1 MNTKQDP
8 TSDQLLINKISAHP
22 KINAARFFK
31 DAKDA
36 AAIGRL
42 SLAVLGRG
50 ISDSLHFSTRG
61 THIDLAPL
69 PSLLQ
74 GMGSGCVES
83 LTDLIAPL
91 NSLLIARSEAIQGAS
106 NPGAAL
112 AASDEAFEEL
122 GFPLLRHVLIDLSG
136 RKGRSLMIEDARGAG
151 GILSIPPRP
160 LLIVPQ
166 TSARS
171 RKAVTETITR
181 VAHLTEMVTHSG
193 SAFVLRSS
201 RVDDGVRVGSPARL
215 LHPRPNITRWRMV
228 HSVSHV
234 YPSKESNP

>member
-1 MNTKQDP
+1 MNIKHDL
-8 TSDQLLINKISAHP
+8 TSDQLLINKISARP

-42 SLAVLGRG
+42 SMAVLERG
-50 ISDSLHFSTRG
+50 ISDTLHFSARG

-69 PSLLQ
+69 PPLLH
-74 GMGSGCVES
+74 GMGSGRVES
-83 LTDLIAPL
+83 LTDLIARL
-91 NSLLIARSEAIQGAS
+91 NALMSARSEAIQGTS

-112 AASDEAFEEL
+112 AASDEAIDEL

-136 RKGRSLMIEDARGAG
+136 RKGRFLTIEDARGAG

-166 TSARS
+166 ASARV
-171 RKAVTETITR
+171 REATTETITR

-228 HSVSHV
+228 RSVSHA
-234 YPSKESNP
+234 YPSKEISP